1 MAALL
6 DGMAASSSIILP
18 PGRVDGNPKSP
29 LQKTM
34 DLQTTFLQDFIM
46 FLLIYVEEILLVQY
60 CHFHN

>member
-1 MAALL
+1 MAASL

-34 DLQTTFLQDFIM
+34 DLQTTFLQGFIM
-46 FLLIYVEEILLVQY
+46 FLFIYV
-60 CHFHN
+60 